1 MESNSLTFLF
11 NVFSSIFRDG
21 FEKQMVE
28 IGLHSGQVFVLF
40 SLWEKDG
47 LSQSELVKKLGVSPP
62 TIFNMLKR
70 LAENGFVTVRKDE
83 DDARIT
89 RVYLESKG
97 REIRTAVE
105 QQWQDFE
112 ENTFAVLT
120 EAEKIMFSLLL
131 EKLAAKPDT
140 KSN

>member
-1 MESNSLTFLF
+1 MQSNSLTFLF

-28 IGLHSGQVFVLF
+28 IGLHSGQVFVLI

-47 LSQSELVKKLGVSPP
+47 QSQSDLVKRLGVSPP

-70 LAENGFVTVRKDE
+70 LSENGFVTVRKDE

-89 RVYLESKG
+89 RVYLEPKG
-97 REIRTAVE
+97 REIRTSVE
-105 QQWQDFE
+105 QQWLDFE

-120 EAEKIMFSLLL
+120 EAEKIMFSVLL
-131 EKLAAKPDT
+131 EKLAAKSEE
-140 KSN
+140 KSD